1 MAATIN
7 PVTSPAT
14 GIPTL
19 KTLTPEQIAKTRQSA
34 KDFEAMALG
43 EMLKPMFNTVDTSKG
58 LFGGGVGEATWK
70 PMMIDEMA
78 KAIANNGG
86 VGIADEVFK
95 EMLRIQETK
104 ND

>member
-1 MAATIN
+1 
-7 PVTSPAT
+7 
-14 GIPTL
+14 
-19 KTLTPEQIAKTRQSA
+19 
-34 KDFEAMALG
+34 
-43 EMLKPMFNTVDTSKG
+43 
-58 LFGGGVGEATWK
+58 
-70 PMMIDEMA
+70 MA